1 MASIA
6 ASMAFGG
13 VAKGLSPI
21 SSSMT
26 SFPAAISVLATAR
39 TVNADSTSTDDANL
53 LNAGITGGPSYRI
66 GVAYFHATS
75 IPSLCGECG
84 DDWCGGG
91 GGWRPAGDE
100 RPHRRRKKPG
110 SARNDRGMRRRHYR
124 RCRARD

>member
-53 LNAGITGGPSYRI
+53 LNAGIAGGPSYRI

-75 IPSLCGECG
+75 IPSHRGECG
-84 DDWCGGG
+84 VDRCGV
-91 GGWRPAGDE
+91 GGWRPAGDK
-100 RPHRRRKKPG
+100 RPYRRREKPG
-110 SARNDRGMRRRHYR
+110 SARNEGRM
-124 RCRARD
+124 